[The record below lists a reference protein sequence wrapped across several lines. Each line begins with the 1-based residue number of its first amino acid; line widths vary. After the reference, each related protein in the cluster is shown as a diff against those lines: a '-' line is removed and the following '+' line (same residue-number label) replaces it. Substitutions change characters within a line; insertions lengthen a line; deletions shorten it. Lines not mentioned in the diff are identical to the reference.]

1 MIKVNIEGSEY
12 TIKELMKECSINDYQ
27 KLQNILDK
35 KENSKYDIFDKLGEC
50 LSFLSD
56 IPEDLI
62 DLINVVQ
69 LKDLFDK
76 ATYIKFDEDY
86 KVKNSFTIDKV
97 KYKTL
102 TKFEKYND
110 IVLNRLQYKI
120 VKNVNNHILTL
131 SAVVFLEDNDKELK
145 TNLDMKNVKGRMEI
159 FKDKVKFKDLLPYLV
174 KWIETTGNLTK
185 NEINVIKDLKLGDK

>member
-1 MIKVNIEGSEY
+1 MIKVNIEDNEY
-12 TIKELMKECSINDYQ
+12 SIKELMKECNINDYQ

-35 KENSKYDIFDKLGEC
+35 KENTKYDIFDKLGEC
-50 LSFLSD
+50 ISYLSD

-76 ATYIKFDEDY
+76 STHIKFDEDY

-97 KYKTL
+97 KYKTIS
-102 TKFEKYND
+102 KFEKYDD
-110 IVLNRLQYKI
+110 IILNRLQYKI

-145 TNLDMKNVKGRMEI
+145 TNLDMKNVKNRMEI
-159 FKDKVKFKDLLPYLV
+159 FKEKVKFKDLLPYLV

-185 NEINVIKDLKLGDK
+185 NEINVIKDLKINK